1 MSVDKDK
8 SPHILNTSATLMGI
22 CFLVLTSLN
31 AMKVTSKT
39 IMDELTTAAIVMF
52 MASSFLS
59 FISMRKLRSSG
70 ELYEKMADVVFI
82 AGLFFLFVTTLLLAF
97 NMIE

>member
-1 MSVDKDK
+1 MSVDKDR

-31 AMKVTSKT
+31 ALKVTSKT

-59 FISMRKLRSSG
+59 FISMRNQKSPG
-70 ELYEKMADVVFI
+70 ERIEKIADVVFI
-82 AGLFFLFVTTLLLAF
+82 AGLFFLFATTLLLAF